1 MNKNK
6 IRVILADAHAL
17 VRAGICCLLTAMDAV
32 EVVAEASDG
41 DEALIAVEAHRPE
54 VLISDLV
61 MLHHDGLELTE
72 HVAKEYPETKILIL
86 SIHSSEEHVIQAL
99 RAGAAGYLLKNSSA
113 NELELAVRTVA
124 QGESY
129 LSPPISKHVV
139 TRCLQRATD
148 EAAVSVALT
157 ARQREIL
164 KRIAEGQSTKEIANS
179 MNISLKTVAAHRA
192 KLMDRLKI
200 YEIASLTRYAIQIGI
215 SKVEKAP

>member
-17 VRAGICCLLTAMDAV
+17 VRAGIRCLLTAMDAI

-61 MLHHDGLELTE
+61 MPHHDGLELTE
-72 HVAKEYPETKILIL
+72 HVAKEYPETKVLIL
-86 SIHSSEEHVIQAL
+86 SMYSSEDHVIQAL

-139 TRCLQRATD
+139 TRCLQCATN

-164 KRIAEGQSTKEIANS
+164 KRIAEGQSTKEIASS

-215 SKVEKAP
+215 SKVEKSP